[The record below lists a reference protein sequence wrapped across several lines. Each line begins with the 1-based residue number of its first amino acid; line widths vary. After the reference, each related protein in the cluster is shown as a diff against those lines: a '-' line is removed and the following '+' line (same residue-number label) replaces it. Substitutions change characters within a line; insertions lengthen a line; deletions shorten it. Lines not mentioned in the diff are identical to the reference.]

1 VDCHAVR
8 APTSLRSYGTQVRRA
23 RQSAAALELS
33 AKAADFMSRDVEKGP
48 ALGAAEDAWIGAD
61 FTEDPDELD
70 AIGVT
75 AVQARWSV

>member
-1 VDCHAVR
+1 
-8 APTSLRSYGTQVRRA
+8 
-23 RQSAAALELS
+23 
-33 AKAADFMSRDVEKGP
+33 MSRDVEKGP